1 MLLSYLVNHCFAY
14 ECKLYSS
21 ELYHR
26 SSAFFIQG
34 QMVNAVSLER
44 HINILP
50 ALIIATITAVTGAIC
65 CSVFFR

>member
-1 MLLSYLVNHCFAY
+1 MNVNSTVQSC
-14 ECKLYSS
+14 
-21 ELYHR
+21 HR